1 MNLIPCEGNEIK
13 KKRDENQI
21 VRLIEVSHLCVFH
34 SNVVNYSVFRDYIIV
49 QEEFTMSSRILDLK
63 TNDVILNGWQ

>member
-13 KKRDENQI
+13 NRDENQI
-21 VRLIEVSHLCVFH
+21 VRLIEVSHLCAFH
-34 SNVVNYSVFRDYIIV
+34 SNIVNYSVFRDYIIV